1 VVKVE
6 VVYRPNDHYH
16 RLIAY
21 TWYLRKDGKG
31 PDGGPGEHFT
41 REGETVD
48 IPAFLARLWKAP
60 WCFKIILSP
69 AAERSVDLPLEKY
82 A

>member
-48 IPAFLARLWKAP
+48 IPAFLARL
-60 WCFKIILSP
+60 
-69 AAERSVDLPLEKY
+69 
-82 A
+82 